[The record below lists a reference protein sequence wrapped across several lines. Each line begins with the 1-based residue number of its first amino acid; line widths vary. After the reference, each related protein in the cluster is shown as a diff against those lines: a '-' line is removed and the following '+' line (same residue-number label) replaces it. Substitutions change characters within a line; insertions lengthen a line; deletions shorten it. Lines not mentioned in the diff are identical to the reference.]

1 VVAMDADVIVAIV
14 SGLCVAI
21 PSVIATISSN
31 QKSQALINY
40 KIEELDKK
48 VEKHNTVIERTYTLE
63 DEVHIIQEKMK
74 MYHED

>member
-1 VVAMDADVIVAIV
+1 MDADVIVAIV

-48 VEKHNTVIERTYTLE
+48 F
-63 DEVHIIQEKMK
+63 
-74 MYHED
+74 

>member
-1 VVAMDADVIVAIV
+1 MDADVMVAIV
-14 SGLCVAI
+14 RGLCVAI

-40 KIEELDKK
+40 KIEELEKK
-48 VEKHNTVIERTYTLE
+48 VEKHNTVIERTYALE

>member
-1 VVAMDADVIVAIV
+1 MDSTAITALI

-48 VEKHNTVIERTYTLE
+48 VEKHNTVIERTYALE
-63 DEVHIIQEKMK
+63 DEIHVIQEKMK

>member
-1 VVAMDADVIVAIV
+1 MDADVIVAIV

-74 MYHED
+74 MYHDD

>member
-1 VVAMDADVIVAIV
+1 MDANVIVAIV

-63 DEVHIIQEKMK
+63 DEVHVIQEKMK

>member
-1 VVAMDADVIVAIV
+1 MDADVIVAIV

-48 VEKHNTVIERTYTLE
+48 VENHNTVIERPYALE
-63 DEVHIIQEKMK
+63 DEVHIIYEKMK
-74 MYHED
+74 WCQQY

>member
-1 VVAMDADVIVAIV
+1 MDSTAITALI

-48 VEKHNTVIERTYTLE
+48 VEKHNTVIERTYALE
-63 DEVHIIQEKMK
+63 DEIHIIQEKMK
-74 MYHED
+74 MYHDD

>member
-1 VVAMDADVIVAIV
+1 MDADVIVAIV

-31 QKSQALINY
+31 QKSQELINY

-48 VEKHNTVIERTYTLE
+48 VEKHNSVIERTYTLE

>member
-1 VVAMDADVIVAIV
+1 MDADVIVAIV

-48 VEKHNTVIERTYTLE
+48 VEKQNTVIDRTYTLE

>member
-1 VVAMDADVIVAIV
+1 MDADVIVAIV

-48 VEKHNTVIERTYTLE
+48 VEKQNTVIERTYTLE

>member
-1 VVAMDADVIVAIV
+1 MDADVIVAII